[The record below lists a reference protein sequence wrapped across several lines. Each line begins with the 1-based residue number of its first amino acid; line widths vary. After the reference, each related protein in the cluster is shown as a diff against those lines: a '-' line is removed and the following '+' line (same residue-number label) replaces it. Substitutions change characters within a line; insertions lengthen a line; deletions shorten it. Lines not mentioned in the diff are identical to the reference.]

1 MKSPVSSAFLAA
13 VLFTASGAYAEDV
26 TLIAPGGMRC
36 PIDRMT
42 PAFER
47 KTGNKLK
54 ATIGSGGGT
63 HQQVVKGD
71 PFDVPIVQP
80 PYQDVIQSGN
90 VIPNTETALAS
101 VAVVVAV
108 RKGERKPDISTP
120 DAVTRMLLA
129 ANAISYPN
137 GATGAA
143 AGVSFDGTMKKLGL
157 FEEMQ
162 PKIKRVQGVTLMQLL
177 TKGDIDVAVTFA
189 SEVADPGVE
198 VVGPLPKEISA
209 PTELVGFIS
218 AHAKS
223 PAAAKELL
231 SYLSSSEAAA
241 TYKACLMQP
250 APAK

>member
-1 MKSPVSSAFLAA
+1 
-13 VLFTASGAYAEDV
+13 
-26 TLIAPGGMRC
+26 
-36 PIDRMT
+36 
-42 PAFER
+42 
-47 KTGNKLK
+47 
-54 ATIGSGGGT
+54 
-63 HQQVVKGD
+63 
-71 PFDVPIVQP
+71 
-80 PYQDVIQSGN
+80 
-90 VIPNTETALAS
+90 
-101 VAVVVAV
+101 
-108 RKGERKPDISTP
+108 
-120 DAVTRMLLA
+120 
-129 ANAISYPN
+129 
-137 GATGAA
+137 
-143 AGVSFDGTMKKLGL
+143 
-157 FEEMQ
+157 
-162 PKIKRVQGVTLMQLL
+162 MQLL